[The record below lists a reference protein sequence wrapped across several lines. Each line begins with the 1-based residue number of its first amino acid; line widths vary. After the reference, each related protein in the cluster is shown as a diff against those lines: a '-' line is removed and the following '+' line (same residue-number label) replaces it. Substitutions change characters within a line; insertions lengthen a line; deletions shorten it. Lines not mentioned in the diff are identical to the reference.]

1 MLISSCGDEVV
12 ADVSVLL
19 IKTHARCTGPGLHRD
34 GASSKSPTCPISFG
48 HQPRQAARG
57 FGPGEVVV
65 LKGLCRWSDKGS
77 PYIPDVLNFAHI
89 APGILSS

>member
-1 MLISSCGDEVV
+1 MKWLQTCVC
-12 ADVSVLL
+12 VLL
-19 IKTHARCTGPGLHRD
+19 IKTHAWCTGLQRD

-48 HQPRQAARG
+48 HQPRQAAGG

-77 PYIPDVLNFAHI
+77 LYIPDVLNFAHI